1 MSRKKILWL
10 CSWYPAKTDPY
21 NGDFIQR
28 HARAAALYNDIY
40 IIHVAGD
47 ETGNTK
53 KPEEGKYQSEGLT
66 EHIIYYQKSTS
77 FFGRLLSHFRWL
89 RLFKA
94 AINNYIGNNGI
105 PDVVHVHVPVKAGL
119 FALWFK
125 RKYKVPFVVTEH
137 WGIYNDVEIH
147 NYQGK
152 SVAFRQLTRRVFEKA
167 DVFLSVSQFLA
178 EGVNKLVVEK
188 KYEIIPNVTDTSVFY
203 YKDRKNV
210 VFRFIHVSNM
220 VPLKNAEGILMAF
233 RLLLQQITNVELV
246 MVGDTNTSIR
256 NFAKELGLTGSQ
268 VLFRGEIPYYEVARE
283 IQEADC
289 LVLFSNIE
297 NSPCVIGEALCCGLP
312 VIATKVGGIPELVN
326 EENSILIEP
335 KDEKALVAAMQEMI
349 ARFSEFKHKKI
360 AEKAQSRFSYPVAGK
375 KFNEIYSLLAAR
387 N

>member
-1 MSRKKILWL
+1 M
-10 CSWYPAKTDPY
+10 
-21 NGDFIQR
+21 
-28 HARAAALYNDIY
+28 YNDIY

-167 DVFLSVSQFLA
+167 DVFLSVSQ
-178 EGVNKLVVEK
+178 
-188 KYEIIPNVTDTSVFY
+188 
-203 YKDRKNV
+203 
-210 VFRFIHVSNM
+210 
-220 VPLKNAEGILMAF
+220 
-233 RLLLQQITNVELV
+233 
-246 MVGDTNTSIR
+246 
-256 NFAKELGLTGSQ
+256 
-268 VLFRGEIPYYEVARE
+268 
-283 IQEADC
+283 
-289 LVLFSNIE
+289 
-297 NSPCVIGEALCCGLP
+297 
-312 VIATKVGGIPELVN
+312 
-326 EENSILIEP
+326 
-335 KDEKALVAAMQEMI
+335 
-349 ARFSEFKHKKI
+349 
-360 AEKAQSRFSYPVAGK
+360 
-375 KFNEIYSLLAAR
+375 
-387 N
+387 